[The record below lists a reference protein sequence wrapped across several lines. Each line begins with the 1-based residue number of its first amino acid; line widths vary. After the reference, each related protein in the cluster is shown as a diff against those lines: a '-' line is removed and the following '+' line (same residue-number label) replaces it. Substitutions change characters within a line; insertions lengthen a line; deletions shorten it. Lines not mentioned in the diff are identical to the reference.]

1 MTIEELQDRLL
12 ELQADCESILAAAAS
27 DKRDSL
33 TEDEQEQMD
42 SLLGEIKAKSADL
55 ARMQAV
61 ADNAKLMSASS
72 GRQTPP
78 ENPRSKS
85 DDADD
90 DDDTP
95 AQPIMKGKPE
105 RQPNLMPDRRGGRWG
120 WNRSGDFMTAV
131 RNASMPGGQVDNR
144 LAVRMDAPTTYGSSA
159 TGADGGFAIPPDFR
173 EEIMIQVLGEDSLL
187 SRTDQLT
194 STSNSITVPKDETT
208 PWQDSGGIQANWTG
222 EGQQKGQS
230 KPVLTQTTVPLHKLT
245 VLVPVTDE
253 LLDDASA
260 LGRYVMRKAPDKIN
274 FKVNHAIV
282 QGNGTGQPL
291 GILNSG
297 AVVTVTK
304 VASQDAD
311 TIVAQNIIDMHARL
325 YATSMSNAVWLIN
338 QDVLPQLNTMVL
350 PGKDATGTV
359 VADWGSHMFIPAGGL
374 SASPFGTLM
383 GRPIIPT
390 QAVPTL
396 GSKGDIILA
405 DLKMYMTVMKAGGVR
420 SDVSIHLWFDYDIT
434 AFRFVLR
441 IGGQPWWDAPVDPL
455 SGSNTL
461 SPFVVLEERG

>member
-1 MTIEELQDRLL
+1 
-12 ELQADCESILAAAAS
+12 
-27 DKRDSL
+27 
-33 TEDEQEQMD
+33 
-42 SLLGEIKAKSADL
+42 
-55 ARMQAV
+55 
-61 ADNAKLMSASS
+61 
-72 GRQTPP
+72 
-78 ENPRSKS
+78 
-85 DDADD
+85 
-90 DDDTP
+90 
-95 AQPIMKGKPE
+95 
-105 RQPNLMPDRRGGRWG
+105 
-120 WNRSGDFMTAV
+120 
-131 RNASMPGGQVDNR
+131 
-144 LAVRMDAPTTYGSSA
+144 
-159 TGADGGFAIPPDFR
+159 
-173 EEIMIQVLGEDSLL
+173 
-187 SRTDQLT
+187 
-194 STSNSITVPKDETT
+194 
-208 PWQDSGGIQANWTG
+208 
-222 EGQQKGQS
+222 
-230 KPVLTQTTVPLHKLT
+230 
-245 VLVPVTDE
+245 
-253 LLDDASA
+253 
-260 LGRYVMRKAPDKIN
+260 MRKAPDKIN

-282 QGNGTGQPL
+282 QGNGIGQPL

-297 AVVTVTK
+297 AVVTVSK

-374 SASPFGTLM
+374 SQAPFGTLM

-396 GSKGDIILA
+396 GSLGDIILA